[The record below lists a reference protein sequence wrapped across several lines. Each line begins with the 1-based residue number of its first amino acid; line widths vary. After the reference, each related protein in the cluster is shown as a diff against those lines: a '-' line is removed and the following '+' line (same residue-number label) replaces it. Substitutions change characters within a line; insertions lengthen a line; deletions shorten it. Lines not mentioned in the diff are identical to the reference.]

1 MTSEI
6 DLTGQARK
14 MGRNAGLKNDGTLDS
29 VHSVSGTELQEGSIL
44 ARTTQPDVPDSKGL
58 GDTERA
64 KYKKTGKT
72 YYVRQISY
80 FLRLTGFLFVFD
92 QYKWF

>member
-1 MTSEI
+1 MTSEL

-29 VHSVSGTELQEGSIL
+29 VHSVHGTELKEGTII
-44 ARTTQPDVPDSKGL
+44 ARTKQPDVPDTKGL

-64 KYKKTGKT
+64 KYNKNLK
-72 YYVRQISY
+72 SY
-80 FLRLTGFLFVFD
+80 
-92 QYKWF
+92 